1 MMARKET
8 PYNFESVEK
17 EEAANQRFQHSVE
30 DQRRQEAARAENVQ
44 ASNVAKAYKYIVCAY
59 GDTLQADA
67 QQAVRKAAH
76 AWILVEDFARRE
88 MPQTKDRGTTGM
100 REFVDRAR
108 EQMADVLKA
117 FDELDDLAIEHSP
130 LPFEP

>member
-17 EEAANQRFQHSVE
+17 EEAANRRFQATIE
-30 DQRRQEAARAENVQ
+30 QQQRQELATVESMQ

-67 QQAVRKAAH
+67 QQAVRRAAQ

-88 MPQTKDRGTTGM
+88 MPQAKDRGTTGM
-100 REFVDRAR
+100 REFVKRAR